1 MKEVSRKF
9 SADESE
15 SPNPSGR
22 LIPQPQR
29 DGRPAFLDLRFV
41 VKESLNLGFRWFD
54 EVDKMLQK
62 FKEEEPEKKGEP
74 ENNEGKEE
82 ASSPS

>member
-9 SADESE
+9 SADDSQ

-54 EVDKMLQK
+54 EVDRMLQK
-62 FKEEEPEKKGEP
+62 FKEDEPEKKGEP
-74 ENNEGKEE
+74 ETTEGEKKRE
-82 ASSPS
+82 